1 MEELKPKISILE
13 LRAKNKMS
21 QKEFGKTVGVSHQ
34 TVSAWE
40 KNILSIST
48 KNLVEVCKLYNINP
62 SDLLG
67 T

>member
-13 LRAKNKMS
+13 LRAKNRMS
-21 QKEFGKTVGVSHQ
+21 QKEFGQTVGVSSQ

-48 KNLVEVCKLYNINP
+48 HNLIEICKLYNVHS

>member
-1 MEELKPKISILE
+1 MDKINPKITILE

-21 QKEFGKTVGVSHQ
+21 QKEFGKTVGVSYQ

>member
-1 MEELKPKISILE
+1 MNKINPKITILE

-21 QKEFGKTVGVSHQ
+21 QKEFGKTVGVSCQ

>member
-1 MEELKPKISILE
+1 MEGLKPKISILE

-21 QKEFGKTVGVSHQ
+21 QKEFGQTVGVSSQ

-40 KNILSIST
+40 KNIFSIWT
-48 KNLVEVCKLYNINP
+48 KNLIEICKLYNVQS

>member
-13 LRAKNKMS
+13 LRAKNRMS
-21 QKEFGKTVGVSHQ
+21 QKEFGQTIGVSSQ

-40 KNILSIST
+40 KNIFSIST
-48 KNLVEVCKLYNINP
+48 KNLIEICKLYNVHS